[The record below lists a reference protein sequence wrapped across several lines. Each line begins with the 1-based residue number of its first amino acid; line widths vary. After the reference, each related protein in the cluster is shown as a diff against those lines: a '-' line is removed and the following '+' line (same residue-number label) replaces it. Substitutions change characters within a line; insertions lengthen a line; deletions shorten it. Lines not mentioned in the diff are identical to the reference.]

1 MKQGNKNKEKYLQE
15 RRKARKAVSYKISR
29 ERNRFAD
36 ICRRDDWK
44 SELLKIAQR
53 IVKTNQDIFAVQCNR
68 RLQSIESKCQG

>member
-44 SELLKIAQR
+44 SELLKIA
-53 IVKTNQDIFAVQCNR
+53 
-68 RLQSIESKCQG
+68 